1 MTELDKSH
9 LSDPETEES
18 VLSTLMD
25 GKVRIQS
32 LWPEHFTNALRRR
45 LYELL
50 KEGVKYDDL
59 AGVLRSEGILEE
71 EMGYLVDVYQCPTLP
86 RQEIPEAI
94 DNLKRLAALRRLCEA
109 VDTWRVRAPHLTVE
123 KAVKGLRG
131 ALGGFEASLP
141 PKSPPV
147 LIGRGA
153 RGR

>member
-1 MTELDKSH
+1 M
-9 LSDPETEES
+9 
-18 VLSTLMD
+18 MD
-25 GKVRIQS
+25 GKVKVRS
-32 LWPEHFTNALRRR
+32 LWPEHFSSGFRKR

-50 KEGVKYDDL
+50 KDGTPYGQL
-59 AGVLRSEGILEE
+59 ADVLKSEGIADDELA
-71 EMGYLVDVYQCPTLP
+71 YVTDVFMCPTLP

-94 DNLKRLAALRRLCEA
+94 DNLKRLAALRRLCGA

-147 LIGRGA
+147 LIGRGVK
-153 RGR
+153 R

>member
-1 MTELDKSH
+1 MTDF
-9 LSDPETEES
+9 LSDAECEES
-18 VLSTLMD
+18 VLSTMME
-25 GKVRIQS
+25 GKVKVRS
-32 LWPEHFTNALRRR
+32 LWPEHFTHGLRRR
-45 LYELL
+45 MYELL

-109 VDTWRVRAPHLTVE
+109 VDAWRVKAPHLEVE

-131 ALGGFEASLP
+131 VLGTFEASLP
-141 PKSPPV
+141 PKTPPV
-147 LIGRGA
+147 LVGRGVK
-153 RGR
+153 R